1 VTMMLT
7 VVAAAAGSVGCEGAP
22 VESRARPS
30 VPADTPT
37 TVRPDPILTFGPE
50 SLHVAFVDAPDSL
63 SVWDQIGVTVAAYNF
78 TNGRVALRLACAASG
93 FQVRVVDTRGSAHD
107 LARPS
112 CGADSTPRLIPL
124 APGDS

>member
-1 VTMMLT
+1 MPNEIARRWLMAVSCPFVVRVTMMLT

-50 SLHVAFVDAPDSL
+50 SLHA
-63 SVWDQIGVTVAAYNF
+63 
-78 TNGRVALRLACAASG
+78 
-93 FQVRVVDTRGSAHD
+93 
-107 LARPS
+107 
-112 CGADSTPRLIPL
+112 
-124 APGDS
+124 